1 VKRWPALRA
10 YYLYEGGLSFAWAVS
25 FTVVAVYFVRTVGM
39 TPLQLVLVGTVMEGA
54 IFLFEV
60 PTGVVAD
67 TFGRRLSV
75 VIGLLVQGAGMI
87 IVGLLASFPA
97 ILAAYALWGV
107 GWTFQSGSLEAW
119 ITDELGQENL
129 GGTFARGQRAE
140 YAGAL
145 GGLAVSVAL
154 ASWSLPI
161 AVSAGGIL
169 TAAVGIVLALVMPET
184 GFRPRRREA
193 GSPVGTARRGARLV
207 RGHPLLLL
215 LLLAVLFAGAS
226 SEGFDRLFEAHFLR
240 DIGLPA
246 LGGLDPVVW
255 FGIFRVGSI
264 ALGLL
269 ASLYLVRRLER
280 AGSEG
285 IARTLAGATAVTL
298 AGLLVFGFAAGFAVA
313 LAAYWTTRLG
323 RSLVYPLYMTWLN
336 RTIED
341 SSVRATVI
349 SMTGQ
354 ADAVGQIAVGPGVGA
369 VGSLVSI
376 RAALVAAAALLVPTL
391 GLYSRAGVAGG
402 AEPEVAEADAPAS
415 V

>member
-1 VKRWPALRA
+1 MRRWPALRA

-25 FTVVAVYFVRTVGM
+25 FTVSAVYFVRTVGM
-39 TPLQLVLVGTVMEGA
+39 SPLQLVLVGTVMEGA
-54 IFLFEV
+54 IFVFEV

-75 VIGLLVQGAGMI
+75 VIGLLVQGAAMTA
-87 IVGLLASFPA
+87 VGALASFPA
-97 ILAAYALWGV
+97 ILAAYALWGI

-119 ITDELGQENL
+119 ITDELGRDNL

-145 GGLAVSVAL
+145 AGLAVSVAI
-154 ASWSLPI
+154 ASWSLSA

-169 TAAVGIVLALVMPET
+169 SAALGIALAFLMPET
-184 GFRPRRREA
+184 GFRPRPREKRA
-193 GSPVGTARRGARLV
+193 QLETARRGARFV
-207 RGHPLLLL
+207 RGRPVLLL
-215 LLLAVLFAGAS
+215 LLLAVFFAGAS

-246 LGGLDPVVW
+246 LGGLHSVVW

-264 ALGLL
+264 VLGLT

-280 AGSEG
+280 AGTPA

-298 AGLLVFGFAAGFAVA
+298 VGLVTFGLAAGFALA
-313 LAAYWTTRLG
+313 LTAYWTTRLG

-349 SMTGQ
+349 SITSQ
-354 ADAVGQIAVGPGVGA
+354 SDAVGQIAVGPGVGA

-376 RAALVAAAALLVPTL
+376 RAALFAAAALLVPAL
-391 GLYSRAGVAGG
+391 GLYGRAGVAGG
-402 AEPEVAEADAPAS
+402 AEGELTEAPAS